1 MTEWIVIVGAG
12 IVTFLTRASFIL
24 FADPH
29 KFPHGFRVA
38 LGFVPPA
45 VLAAIVI
52 PGLVSPAGT
61 LDLSLANPR
70 WIAGLVAIAVAVRVR
85 NALASILAGMAALWA
100 LQAFPL

>member
-1 MTEWIVIVGAG
+1 MSEWIVIVGAG
-12 IVTFLTRASFIL
+12 VVTFLTRASFIL

-52 PGLVSPAGT
+52 PGLVSPAGAV
-61 LDLSLANPR
+61 DLSLGNPR
-70 WIAGLVAIAVAVRVR
+70 WIAGLVAIAVAARVR
-85 NALASILAGMAALWA
+85 NALASILAGMAVLWA